1 MPSLGVNETWGRT
14 DWSEVLI
21 TALGLESAVALGG
34 VRLIPI
40 TGRSAKLPRILVDP
54 VADWTSELA
63 ELPSDAGNADTI
75 ELTPAKIGTV
85 ANLSNESISDSSVD
99 QLDQVGR
106 ALVRG
111 VAKQVDS
118 RFFSSLPA
126 QVAPAAPAPA
136 GVLNSA
142 TLPSTVGAVDIVG
155 LVRAVGKV
163 AAAGG
168 RPNIIWCHPDT
179 LTELRVEAMTGGFA
193 TLADPQEPGIEALA
207 GARLVATPALPTS
220 YAMIA
225 DTNYVLAGVRRD
237 AAVDFSGEAAFS
249 RDAVVARVTMRLDW
263 RIADEKAVHVVKPV

>member
-1 MPSLGVNETWGRT
+1 
-14 DWSEVLI
+14 VLI
-21 TALGLESAVALGG
+21 QALGLESAVALGG

-40 TGRSAKLPRILVDP
+40 TGRSAKLPRITLDP
-54 VADWTSELA
+54 RADWTSELE

-75 ELTPAKIGTV
+75 ELIPAKIGTV
-85 ANLSNESISDSSVD
+85 SNLSTEAIADSSVD

-106 ALVRG
+106 SLVRG

-136 GVLNSA
+136 GILNSA
-142 TLPSTVGAVDIVG
+142 TLPSTQGAINIVA

-168 RPNIIWCHPDT
+168 RPNIIWLHPDT

-220 YAMIA
+220 WALVA

-237 AAVDFSGEAAFS
+237 AAVAFSSEAAFS
-249 RDAVVARVTMRLDW
+249 RDAVVARVTMRLSW
-263 RIADEKAVHVVKPV
+263 SLADEKAVHALKPAPTV